1 MTDDLI
7 SELFSDVEAE
17 GSVLVVHLALLLVA
31 QDAVSVIDLLEL
43 KKKDFVFREMKIL
56 TFTLRL
62 RLR

>member
-43 KKKDFVFREMKIL
+43 KKRILFIMK
-56 TFTLRL
+56 
-62 RLR
+62 